1 MAETVDADPADQIDV
16 SVAVDVLDHRPLR
29 ALDGD
34 AGGEREALKA
44 GCKVPLLVLHQA
56 ARSRSGNFRL
66 DVRGF
71 ERHFLAFRSR
81 SGAFDSRPA
90 APVGGHV

>member
-1 MAETVDADPADQIDV
+1 VPLF
-16 SVAVDVLDHRPLR
+16 VLD
-29 ALDGD
+29 
-34 AGGEREALKA
+34 
-44 GCKVPLLVLHQA
+44 QA
-56 ARSRSGNFRL
+56 AGSRPGNFRL

-90 APVGGHV
+90 APMGGHV